1 MLVGARATGKTT
13 SAARLAAT
21 TVHLDRRVEAGPFRD
36 DPDTV
41 LASLERPAL
50 LDEWQEVP
58 EILASVKRAV
68 DADSRPGQFLITG
81 SARAEF
87 FAGSWAA
94 TGRIVRLHQWGFC
107 ERELVGDV
115 NAPSF
120 FDLAFGDQLHTLQ
133 LPNETLNLR
142 DYVERALRGG
152 FPALALQPSESLRQ
166 RWAASYVDQL
176 LLRDAAISTEARDP
190 VRLRRY
196 LTAVA
201 ANTAG
206 VVDHKTIYDSA
217 GVSRETAVAYDSL
230 LELLFAT
237 ERIPAFHRNTM
248 LRLVKGAKRYLIEPA
263 LLGPLLGVN
272 VNGVIRNGDML
283 GRVVDTFVLSQLRP
297 ELEVSTIA
305 PRLFHVRRDDGGHEI
320 DLVAEAPDGR
330 VVAIEIKSSAAPTV
344 ADARHLRWLQES
356 LGSAFVTGIVFHT
369 GPRAFKL
376 APDIHALPIAALWG
390 TPDE

>member
-1 MLVGARATGKTT
+1 
-13 SAARLAAT
+13 
-21 TVHLDRRVEAGPFRD
+21 
-36 DPDTV
+36 
-41 LASLERPAL
+41 
-50 LDEWQEVP
+50 
-58 EILASVKRAV
+58 
-68 DADSRPGQFLITG
+68 
-81 SARAEF
+81 
-87 FAGSWAA
+87 
-94 TGRIVRLHQWGFC
+94 
-107 ERELVGDV
+107 
-115 NAPSF
+115 
-120 FDLAFGDQLHTLQ
+120 
-133 LPNETLNLR
+133 
-142 DYVERALRGG
+142 
-152 FPALALQPSESLRQ
+152 
-166 RWAASYVDQL
+166 
-176 LLRDAAISTEARDP
+176 
-190 VRLRRY
+190 
-196 LTAVA
+196 
-201 ANTAG
+201 
-206 VVDHKTIYDSA
+206 
-217 GVSRETAVAYDSL
+217 
-230 LELLFAT
+230 
-237 ERIPAFHRNTM
+237 M

-344 ADARHLRWLQES
+344 ADARNLRWLQES